1 MRRYAL
7 PLAAA
12 SALTA
17 ASIIAA
23 FAGPHHAHPPAN
35 APQFRTVHHVDPAK
49 SDGMVVV
56 GDIEIAHGWVRAM
69 LDGQPAGG
77 GYLTLT
83 NRGTEADRLV
93 SATAEDA
100 RTVEIHMMEM
110 KNDVMVMRPVDGG
123 LEIGP
128 GETVELKPG
137 GLHLMF
143 MGVEKPFAEGQS
155 VNATL
160 VFEKAGSI
168 DVALPVRRLEG
179 GHGHHH

>member
-1 MRRYAL
+1 M
-7 PLAAA
+7 
-12 SALTA
+12 
-17 ASIIAA
+17 
-23 FAGPHHAHPPAN
+23 
-35 APQFRTVHHVDPAK
+35 
-49 SDGMVVV
+49 
-56 GDIEIAHGWVRAM
+56 
-69 LDGQPAGG
+69 
-77 GYLTLT
+77 T

-93 SATAEDA
+93 SATAQDA

-155 VNATL
+155 VT
-160 VFEKAGSI
+160 
-168 DVALPVRRLEG
+168 RRSCSRRPAASRRPACPQARGWPRPPSLKG
-179 GHGHHH
+179 T